1 MRRKIVAQVALFLRL
16 GILCLFAQGTNF
28 TEEQI
33 DLLLLA
39 ENEPIQFLDEVFGIA
54 DLDFKFGDARFHK

>member
-1 MRRKIVAQVALFLRL
+1 MRRKIVAQAALFLRL

-28 TEEQI
+28 PEEQI

-39 ENEPIQFLDEVFGIA
+39 ENQAVQFLDQVFGIA
-54 DLDFKFGDARFHK
+54 DLDFKFGNARFHK

>member
-1 MRRKIVAQVALFLRL
+1 MRRKIVAQAALFVRL
-16 GILCLFAQGTNF
+16 GVLRLFAQGPNF

-39 ENEPIQFLDEVFGIA
+39 ENQAIQFLDEVFRVA
-54 DLDFKFGDARFHK
+54 DLDFKFGNARFHK